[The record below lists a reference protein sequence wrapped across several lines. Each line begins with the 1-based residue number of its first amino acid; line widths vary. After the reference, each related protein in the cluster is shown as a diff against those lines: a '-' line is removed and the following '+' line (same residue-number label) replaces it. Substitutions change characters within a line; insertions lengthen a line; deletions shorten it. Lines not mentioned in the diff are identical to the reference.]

1 MTELND
7 CPYLFRKYLCKTR
20 APLNHAVSPA
30 LQPATRQQNH
40 INHLDSVS
48 NREQHLVQR
57 IYQKNRNPFR
67 LSPLRVISHVRVGIP
82 PDLPKSKTSFSPC
95 HYRHFCYICKNHSTH
110 ETPQNRGF
118 VSFGSSTFCNV
129 MRCSTARTQPAPSSA
144 SQGGSA
150 SPSRTPQTAE
160 APQKAEKAQR
170 AAGTSALR
178 LRQPPIIRGH
188 ARNTIPFV
196 RRILTDR
203 KGFCVLS
210 RPAITAE
217 QTTNLEP
224 ESYKT

>member
-1 MTELND
+1 MKTE
-7 CPYLFRKYLCKTR
+7 
-20 APLNHAVSPA
+20 
-30 LQPATRQQNH
+30 
-40 INHLDSVS
+40 SVS
-48 NREQHLVQR
+48 L
-57 IYQKNRNPFR
+57 P
-67 LSPLRVISHVRVGIP
+67 PLRVISHVRVWDTAGFAQVENFIP
-82 PDLPKSKTSFSPC
+82 PC

-129 MRCSTARTQPAPSSA
+129 MRCSAARTQTSPSSA
-144 SQGGSA
+144 SQGGPT

-160 APQKAEKAQR
+160 APQKAEKAQMT
-170 AAGTSALR
+170 AGTSALR
-178 LRQPPIIRGH
+178 LRQSPIIRGY

-196 RRILTDR
+196 RRILTGR

>member
-1 MTELND
+1 MSG
-7 CPYLFRKYLCKTR
+7 Y
-20 APLNHAVSPA
+20 
-30 LQPATRQQNH
+30 
-40 INHLDSVS
+40 
-48 NREQHLVQR
+48 
-57 IYQKNRNPFR
+57 
-67 LSPLRVISHVRVGIP
+67 GIP

-150 SPSRTPQTAE
+150 SPPRTPQTAE

-188 ARNTIPFV
+188 AQNTIPFGPLNIDGPEGILCLV
-196 RRILTDR
+196 KARYYRRAD
-203 KGFCVLS
+203 K
-210 RPAITAE
+210 PASSLGITKLKRS
-217 QTTNLEP
+217 QKPPVTP
-224 ESYKT
+224 

>member
-1 MTELND
+1 M
-7 CPYLFRKYLCKTR
+7 
-20 APLNHAVSPA
+20 
-30 LQPATRQQNH
+30 
-40 INHLDSVS
+40 
-48 NREQHLVQR
+48 QR
-57 IYQKNRNPFR
+57 IYLKTESVSLP
-67 LSPLRVISHVRVGIP
+67 PLRVISHVRVGIP

-118 VSFGSSTFCNV
+118 VSFGSSTFCNI

-160 APQKAEKAQR
+160 APQKAEKAQW

>member
-1 MTELND
+1 MSE
-7 CPYLFRKYLCKTR
+7 Y
-20 APLNHAVSPA
+20 
-30 LQPATRQQNH
+30 
-40 INHLDSVS
+40 
-48 NREQHLVQR
+48 
-57 IYQKNRNPFR
+57 
-67 LSPLRVISHVRVGIP
+67 GIP

-144 SQGGSA
+144 SQGGPA

-178 LRQPPIIRGH
+178 LRQPPIIRGYV
-188 ARNTIPFV
+188 RNTIPFGPLNIDGPKGILCFV
-196 RRILTDR
+196 KARYYRRADNQ
-203 KGFCVLS
+203 S
-210 RPAITAE
+210 RTRELQDLNALKNHP
-217 QTTNLEP
+217 
-224 ESYKT
+224 